1 MTYAANFHVNTATAS
16 ASVADRAELK
26 ARASRLLAGIYR
38 SVGLAAV
45 AGELKLPLD
54 DFEPELR
61 KLVKRG
67 ARYLVLAAAPDE
79 ASPGL

>member
-1 MTYAANFHVNTATAS
+1 MIHAANFHVNADALS
-16 ASVADRAELK
+16 DADRAELK

-45 AGELKLPLD
+45 AHELELAPD

-61 KLVKRG
+61 KAVKRG
-67 ARYLVLAAAPDE
+67 ARYLFLTS
-79 ASPGL
+79 SPHDA

>member
-1 MTYAANFHVNTATAS
+1 MIHATKYQVNTEALS
-16 ASVADRAELK
+16 DSERAELK

-45 AGELKLPLD
+45 AGELELPPE

-61 KLVKRG
+61 KAVNRG
-67 ARYLVLAAAPDE
+67 ARYLFLAAAPQC
-79 ASPGL
+79 A

>member
-1 MTYAANFHVNTATAS
+1 MIHATKVQVNTDALS
-16 ASVADRAELK
+16 DSERAELK

-45 AGELKLPLD
+45 AGELELPPE

-61 KLVKRG
+61 KAVNRG
-67 ARYLVLAAAPDE
+67 ARYLFLAAAPQC
-79 ASPGL
+79 A

>member
-1 MTYAANFHVNTATAS
+1 MIHASNFHVDADALTAE
-16 ASVADRAELK
+16 DRTELK

-45 AGELKLPLD
+45 AGELELTAD
-54 DFEPELR
+54 DLEPELR

-67 ARYLVLAAAPDE
+67 ARYLVLAAAPNE
-79 ASPGL
+79 ASFYR